1 MEIGEVIR
9 KYRKEK
15 HLTQEEMANCLGVTV
30 PAVSKWEN
38 GNSYPDI
45 ALLAPIARLLGITT
59 DTLLSYKEDLTNKE
73 INQWIETVV
82 TKIKSVGYDVGF
94 ALAES
99 KMREYPNCG
108 KFVVMMAQVLDSYRY
123 IVKVAEPEQYDEKI
137 SGWYHRFLDSQN
149 DTEAQTAAYS
159 LFYFSMQRKDYE
171 TAQKCVDKFPK
182 RDINPKQMEA
192 MLFRAQGKK
201 EEAYKCFEELAYF
214 GYIDISMGLNGIQS
228 MAMEEENE
236 AKAKRMEEKL
246 RQLMKLMEVGEYA
259 DTSGVREAI
268 ETKNKEVIFDFLTKL
283 VGNIKNNYS
292 LRESELYAHL
302 TFSPNSSENVG
313 LMLQKC
319 FDEDEELDFIK
330 DDIRYKKLMDE
341 LKSIKGKA

>member
-30 PAVSKWEN
+30 PAVSKWET
-38 GNSYPDI
+38 GSSYPDI
-45 ALLAPIARLLGITT
+45 AMLAPIARLLGITT
-59 DTLLSYKEDLTNKE
+59 DTLLSYKEDLTDKE
-73 INQWIETVV
+73 INQWIETVA

-137 SGWYHRFLDSQN
+137 SGWYHRFFDSQN

-159 LFYFSMQRKDYE
+159 LFCFSMQRKDYE

-182 RDINPKQMEA
+182 RDMNPKQMEA

-214 GYIDISMGLNGIQS
+214 GYMDISMGLNGIQS

-268 ETKNKEVIFDFLTKL
+268 ETNKEVIFDFLTKL

-302 TFSPNSSENVG
+302 TFSSNSSENVG
-313 LMLQKC
+313 RMLQKC